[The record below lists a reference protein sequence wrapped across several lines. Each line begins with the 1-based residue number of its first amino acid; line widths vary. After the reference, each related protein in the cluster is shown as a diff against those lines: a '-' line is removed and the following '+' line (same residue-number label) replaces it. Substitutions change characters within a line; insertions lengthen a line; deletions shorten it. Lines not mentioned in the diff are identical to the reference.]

1 MQKLNPNLDEWVNE
15 IKKWEAAG
23 ERWKRRRERECEWER
38 EREPERKSDETK
50 HSKGFCVRVS
60 DRTLVFWSPCSP
72 LLLCLVFWSPCSPL
86 LLCLVFWSP
95 CSPLLLC
102 LVFCFPRA
110 MCFCLHF
117 DMCFCCSICSC
128 LCPSPVTVIGNF
140 PPFLVLTYFP
150 LCFSLCVI
158 GLCIYTRWLFF
169 DSLSFRLVSWSQLFS
184 WFLVGLGLFLVP
196 VFACFWSCS
205 LHSVLPTWF
214 CCVLSCK
221 SCFFLLPLHFVPCS
235 LWSSPTKPGCCFIPL
250 SCLCQKSLRPQ
261 GNMSICGKR
270 GIRCLL

>member
-1 MQKLNPNLDEWVNE
+1 MLREGDLIYKWSTETSVFYINTKCRLEHFCQGFSWKFGVLAILPAICTSSWV
-15 IKKWEAAG
+15 
-23 ERWKRRRERECEWER
+23 
-38 EREPERKSDETK
+38 
-50 HSKGFCVRVS
+50 
-60 DRTLVFWSPCSP
+60 
-72 LLLCLVFWSPCSPL
+72 LCHIFLF
-86 LLCLVFWSP
+86 
-95 CSPLLLC
+95 
-102 LVFCFPRA
+102 
-110 MCFCLHF
+110 HF